1 MGNFN
6 SMQGMDST
14 DEYDEDV
21 EDDQFMD
28 NLQSNE
34 LSEHYLVLILRQLV
48 ER

>member
-14 DEYDEDV
+14 DEYEDV